1 MGAVSAGALSC
12 LFCFSLFRSIFDSHR
27 LAAVHKR
34 LSGALTLTPLTRREL
49 IALLSNASP
58 DAFYRFLSRSG
69 AESLAN
75 PFDPFVPGADRG
87 CSWLR
92 RITLSA
98 VRVST
103 DGAIKE
109 WLCQPRFKAL
119 PSPGR
124 VLGRVREINPRTSAV
139 IFGNKELAR

>member
-1 MGAVSAGALSC
+1 M
-12 LFCFSLFRSIFDSHR
+12 
-27 LAAVHKR
+27 
-34 LSGALTLTPLTRREL
+34 T
-49 IALLSNASP
+49 ALLSNASEMHS
-58 DAFYRFLSRSG
+58 YRLLSRS
-69 AESLAN
+69 AAAAVAN
-75 PFDPFVPGADRG
+75 PFDAFVREAERG
-87 CSWLR
+87 SSWLR

-109 WLCQPRFKAL
+109 WLCQPRFNAL

-124 VLGRVREINPRTSAV
+124 VLGKPREINPRTSAV